1 MKNLF
6 VLILVFLGF
15 SAFSQEE
22 HEHFHKNELGVS
34 IAPVFFTPS
43 EGVAVGPHA
52 HYVKNI
58 KSENFGIGLGAEY
71 IFNEE
76 KHQTYSVVFDYRLI
90 GGLHVI
96 AAPGVAI
103 ESEQDKLETV
113 FAVHLETNYE
123 FELKHFNLG
132 PSFEFAWD
140 PHDIHYNLGIHVAI
154 PFE

>member
-1 MKNLF
+1 MKNLLLF
-6 VLILVFLGF
+6 FILVIGF

-22 HEHFHKNELGVS
+22 EGHFHKNELGIS
-34 IAPVFFTPS
+34 MAPVFFIPS
-43 EGVAVGPHA
+43 EEVSFGLHA

-103 ESEQDKLETV
+103 ESELEKYEAV